1 MRKKKEPDGPEERR
15 QFDREFKLMAIRRMD
30 TAGNVEALAQEL
42 GIRRE
47 LLYKWRRKH
56 EAGGA
61 EALRNSGRPRPT
73 EVSAQMLTAERRIA
87 ELERKVGEQALL
99 IDFFKGALRRIEGT
113 RQAVSG
119 PGGTASSPRSKR

>member
-1 MRKKKEPDGPEERR
+1 MRKRKEPVRQRERR
-15 QFDREFKLMAIRRMD
+15 QFDREFKLMAIRRME
-30 TAGNVEALAQEL
+30 TAGNVEALAEEL

-73 EVSAQMLTAERRIA
+73 EISPEALSAERKIA

-99 IDFFKGALRRIEGT
+99 IDFFKGALRRIEGS
-113 RQAVSG
+113 RQAGSG

>member
-1 MRKKKEPDGPEERR
+1 MRERKQPVRQRERR
-15 QFDREFKLMAIRRMD
+15 QFDREFKLMAIRRME
-30 TAGNVEALAQEL
+30 TAGNVEALAEEL

-47 LLYKWRRKH
+47 LLYKWRSKH

-61 EALRNSGRPRPT
+61 DALRNSGRPRPT
-73 EVSAQMLTAERRIA
+73 EASPEALKGERKIA

-99 IDFFKGALRRIEGT
+99 IDFFRGALRRIEGS
-113 RQAVSG
+113 RQRTSE